1 MTVPVTLTWMRS
13 PLLPKMPLKV
23 ARMVQRFAEQKCIEQ
38 EKYGKHIQLSISP
51 LIAEVVGYTT
61 PAVKDIGAASLRIR
75 FLEPNAANSLI
86 ALTKNEFSSNPNHHV
101 DNQHKPDVNKLY
113 NINNVDDIY
122 KDVFH
127 DGGGYLLAIRLH
139 KNCKKATI
147 DENSIQ
153 YSGFLPA
160 IAGIPGKKGLDRYG
174 NSRVASA
181 ELIVM
186 GRPLANNDKPISAK
200 EENDQITKDN
210 VKSAEVTFFSEDTIS
225 NLFPVGSLIEVI
237 NVARV
242 TDFFLGLNAGRWL
255 TIRIKEICD
264 KGVKH
269 VILMSKNSHFKN
281 GICEGCEHEDPDIAD
296 INDYFL
302 VNALSTMKVLNFNCI
317 EDPPEDA
324 SYLFH
329 HWGSGGNSGVSGQ
342 KIVLEKED
350 IEQKL

>member
-1 MTVPVTLTWMRS
+1 MILGHCAFGMCSKR
-13 PLLPKMPLKV
+13 
-23 ARMVQRFAEQKCIEQ
+23 
-38 EKYGKHIQLSISP
+38 
-51 LIAEVVGYTT
+51 
-61 PAVKDIGAASLRIR
+61 
-75 FLEPNAANSLI
+75 
-86 ALTKNEFSSNPNHHV
+86 
-101 DNQHKPDVNKLY
+101 
-113 NINNVDDIY
+113 
-122 KDVFH
+122 
-127 DGGGYLLAIRLH
+127 GGFLLAIRV
-139 KNCKKATI
+139 KGSSFSETDNRNNCL
-147 DENSIQ
+147 NRHL
-153 YSGFLPA
+153 GFLPA

-186 GRPLANNDKPISAK
+186 GRPIANNDKPMSDK
-200 EENDQITKDN
+200 PEYDQITKHN

-269 VILMSKNSHFKN
+269 AISMSHNSHFKN
-281 GICEGCEHEDPDIAD
+281 GINEGCEQEEPCIEN

-302 VNALSTMKVLNFNCI
+302 VNALSSMKVLDFNCI

-342 KIVLEKED
+342 KIILEKED
-350 IEQKL
+350 VEQKL